1 MIADT
6 FSDQVR
12 VICAALNLNKEELV
26 HVVGIGLTT
35 VKRWQKG
42 KTRALTLFK
51 RFCSEKRLKFQE
63 GGEI

>member
-1 MIADT
+1 VIANT

-26 HVVGIGLTT
+26 HVLGVGLTT

-42 KTRALTLFK
+42 KTRAYPV
-51 RFCSEKRLKFQE
+51 
-63 GGEI
+63 